1 MHSHINNPGF
11 EVFMIRR
18 PTIKLAEP
26 EHHTTLMLA
35 LLVFVLVIKL
45 YSMFSFPLLDDE
57 IYYYIWSQKFALGYP
72 EHGPFLP
79 WIYSFSRIWFPE
91 TPFFIRL
98 PNFILMLLLNVY
110 LLLFFRNG
118 ILSNLLYLA
127 FCCFMHFQAP
137 LL

>member
-1 MHSHINNPGF
+1 
-11 EVFMIRR
+11 
-18 PTIKLAEP
+18 
-26 EHHTTLMLA
+26 
-35 LLVFVLVIKL
+35 
-45 YSMFSFPLLDDE
+45 MFSFPLLDDE

-110 LLLFFRNG
+110 LLFFQKRYSLKSFYWRFAVSCTSRHLCSNNGFDDRHTYVYPCTFALLFYFQG
-118 ILSNLLYLA
+118 FTEKWPWLYLGVSA
-127 FCCFMHFQAP
+127 LVLQA
-137 LL
+137 